1 MMMLD
6 SESLAQCGAFKPV
19 LFERNEE
26 VSYIASDLFCR
37 KYDLREVFEGHEI
50 RSNYGHFANMIDQ
63 RFDSN
68 KHPKPL
74 EQIAMKSAMQN
85 RIPLNNLPQGLQM
98 NAKHGYLT
106 KTKPY
111 TSEYLAKCGAFKPV
125 FFERNEEIS
134 YIASDLFYRQ
144 YDLRE
149 VFEGD
154 EITSNF
160 GNFSNMIA
168 QRFNSK
174 KHPKPLE
181 QIAMKSAMQNRI
193 PLNNLPQGLQMNAK
207 HGYLTT
213 NI

>member
-19 LFERNEE
+19 L
-26 VSYIASDLFCR
+26 
-37 KYDLREVFEGHEI
+37 
-50 RSNYGHFANMIDQ
+50 
-63 RFDSN
+63 
-68 KHPKPL
+68 
-74 EQIAMKSAMQN
+74 
-85 RIPLNNLPQGLQM
+85 
-98 NAKHGYLT
+98 
-106 KTKPY
+106 
-111 TSEYLAKCGAFKPV
+111 
-125 FFERNEEIS
+125 FERNEEIS

-154 EITSNF
+154 EIRSNF